1 MIIYSRTSLILILLF
16 VTFSGFVRAEQQ
28 PQQASPL
35 SIEKVKGNIYLASGG
50 SGANA
55 GFFIGE
61 KGVFLIDVKM
71 SPESARQV
79 LEDIKKLTSLPV
91 TTIILT
97 HSDGD
102 HVNGFP
108 GVPKGLKIIAHEQCL
123 KELEKAAAEQPFPK
137 DYLPNKTFS
146 SEKILS
152 SGTAV
157 IDLRNYGPAHTSG
170 DTVVYLPGEGV
181 AFVGDLAFVGRDPL
195 VHRRKNGSSFGL
207 VKTLKAILGHEPR
220 IETFV
225 PGHGGLLTRTD
236 IEGLIKSIEEKQSR
250 IKVMVGEGRTLDEI
264 KKAFGVTGPPAGG
277 MRFPSLAEV
286 IFQELTE
293 GK

>member
-1 MIIYSRTSLILILLF
+1 MTIYSRTSLIPVLLF
-16 VTFSGFVRAEQQ
+16 VAISGFARAEQQ
-28 PQQASPL
+28 PQQAPPL

-61 KGVFLIDVKM
+61 KEVFLIDVKM
-71 SPESARQV
+71 SPESARQM
-79 LEDIKKLTSLPV
+79 LDDIKKLTSLPV

-123 KELEKAAAEQPFPK
+123 KEIEKAAAEQPFLK
-137 DYLPNKTFS
+137 DYLPNQTFS

-152 SGTAV
+152 SGAAV

-170 DTVVYLPGEGV
+170 DAVVYFPGKSV

-195 VHRRKNGSSFGL
+195 IHRRKNGSSFGL
-207 VKTLKAILGHEPR
+207 VKTLKAILDHKPR

-225 PGHGGLLTRTD
+225 PGHSGLLTRTD
-236 IEGLIKSIEEKQSR
+236 IEELIKSIEEKQSR
-250 IKVMVGEGRTLDEI
+250 IKVMVGEGRTLDEV
-264 KKAFGVTGPPAGG
+264 KKAFGVMDPPAGG
-277 MRFPSLAEV
+277 MRFPSFAEV
-286 IFQELTE
+286 IYQELTE

>member
-1 MIIYSRTSLILILLF
+1 MTIYSRTSLILILLF
-16 VTFSGFVRAEQQ
+16 VAIAGIAWSERQ
-28 PQQASPL
+28 PQQDPPL
-35 SIEKVKGNIYLASGG
+35 SVEKVKGNIYLVSGG

-61 KGVFLIDVKM
+61 KEVFFIDVKM
-71 SPESARQV
+71 SPASARQM
-79 LEDIKKLTSLPV
+79 LDGIKKLTSLAV

-108 GVPKGLKIIAHEQCL
+108 GVPKGLKIVAQKQCRD
-123 KELEKAAAEQPFPK
+123 ELEKAAEEQPFLK
-137 DYLPNKTFS
+137 EYLPNQTFA

-152 SGTAV
+152 SDAAV
-157 IDLRNYGPAHTSG
+157 IELRNYGPAHTSG
-170 DTVVYLPGEGV
+170 DTVVYLPGESV

-207 VKTLKAILGHEPR
+207 VKTLKAILAHEPR

-225 PGHGGLLTRTD
+225 PGHGGLLTRMD

-250 IKVMVGEGRTLDEI
+250 IKAMVTEGRTLDEV
-264 KKAFGVTGPPAGG
+264 KKVFGVADPPAGG
-277 MRFPSLAEV
+277 MRFPSFVEV
-286 IFQELTE
+286 VYQELTE
-293 GK
+293 DK